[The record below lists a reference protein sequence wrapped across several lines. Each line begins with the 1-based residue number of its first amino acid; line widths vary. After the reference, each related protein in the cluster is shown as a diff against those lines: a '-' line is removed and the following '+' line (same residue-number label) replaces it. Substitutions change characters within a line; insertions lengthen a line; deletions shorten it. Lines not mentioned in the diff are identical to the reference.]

1 MMKKEE
7 PLPVEN
13 KESVGLMKNTRVGK
27 VITNFV
33 TTTPKTSEQKQKTLN
48 KYRELSFHDS
58 DKSAHNRKK
67 TPISFRSYNIHKIIM
82 LKAINCSTQF

>member
-13 KESVGLMKNTRVGK
+13 KKSVGLMKNTRVGK

-33 TTTPKTSEQKQKTLN
+33 TTTPKT
-48 KYRELSFHDS
+48 
-58 DKSAHNRKK
+58 
-67 TPISFRSYNIHKIIM
+67 
-82 LKAINCSTQF
+82 